1 MPTRTCKLV
10 AAALTLPALLP
21 AVADARKKAPTPG
34 FEVSIA
40 TPLPAPP
47 ANGAIFQ
54 AANGYAPLT
63 SGNRAAMVGDLLTI
77 VLAER
82 TQATKS
88 NSANTDRNGS
98 IGLSPPVTGPL
109 ALFTKAEA
117 TLSGGG
123 QFKGAGSAE
132 QSNQLNGE
140 ITVTV
145 AQVLPNGA
153 LVVRGEKVLNLNRGD
168 EHIRISGIVRPA
180 DIDFANRVLS
190 SRVADARIT
199 YSGTG
204 EIARASR
211 QGWLNKF
218 FSIISPF

>member
-1 MPTRTCKLV
+1 MKVTPLM
-10 AAALTLPALLP
+10 AAALALIAGAP
-21 AVADARKKAPTPG
+21 QAAAAKRPKAPTAG
-34 FEVSIA
+34 YEVSIA